1 MTNLI
6 TITENANQHLTE
18 LSKEHNKKYVRLEV
32 KGGGCAGFKYEW
44 SFEDNKDD
52 NDEVLKYENF
62 TLLIDKSSILMLA
75 GMTVE
80 YRKEIFGSFLELK
93 NPNATSTCGCGESFG
108 AQKDIMTEQELQLFD
123 NAEINL
129 PLDKDYEYQ
138 MNLLKKQLQMI
149 LDDERGDLDLCKKI
163 EVLTIENKIL
173 KEKNKFLNDTI
184 KDIGILTK
192 E

>member
-108 AQKDIMTEQELQLFD
+108 A
-123 NAEINL
+123 
-129 PLDKDYEYQ
+129 
-138 MNLLKKQLQMI
+138 
-149 LDDERGDLDLCKKI
+149 
-163 EVLTIENKIL
+163 
-173 KEKNKFLNDTI
+173 
-184 KDIGILTK
+184 
-192 E
+192 

>member
-6 TITENANQHLTE
+6 TITKSANAHLTE
-18 LSKEHNKKYVRLEV
+18 LSKEHNKNYVRLEV

-52 NDEVLKYENF
+52 NDEVLDYNNF
-62 TLLIDKSSILMLA
+62 TLLVDKSSILMLA

-108 AQKDIMTEQELQLFD
+108 A
-123 NAEINL
+123 
-129 PLDKDYEYQ
+129 
-138 MNLLKKQLQMI
+138 
-149 LDDERGDLDLCKKI
+149 
-163 EVLTIENKIL
+163 
-173 KEKNKFLNDTI
+173 
-184 KDIGILTK
+184 
-192 E
+192 